1 MTNTS
6 LRVGLGATVLA
17 RGLASNGHLDGIGIY
32 SRELLRTLGQYDSG
46 VTVTPIV
53 FGKKLPSVIGNTGC
67 NFPLSFEISSGI
79 SYLSGMSTLGAKGMD
94 RKFDLFHSPDHCIP
108 RLRKIPLVA
117 SIMDVIPLTQ
127 PEYVKSSLREL
138 KSTVFSHLAT
148 KAQHIITI
156 SAYSALEIEQV
167 MGIAQKRITV
177 IPLGVNRRYFDH
189 IEPLPLGSVL
199 KRYGLTKPYF
209 LFVGTLQTR
218 KNVDR
223 ILDAY
228 EQLPD
233 GVVNAFDLVLAG
245 RARADMGS
253 LTDRLAAPRT
263 RGGVKWIQY
272 VPDDDLPALMQ
283 SATTLVFPSLYEG
296 FGLPVLEAFASR
308 TPVITSNTTSL
319 PEVAGDAAILVNPL
333 AVEEISEAMERVAG
347 SPENVSCLV
356 ERGYARASEF
366 TWERTAALTTKVYR
380 SMLE

>member
-1 MTNTS
+1 MNK
-6 LRVGLGATVLA
+6 RIRIGFGATVLA
-17 RGLASNGHLDGIGIY
+17 RGLSSNGHLDGIGIY
-32 SRELLRTLGQYDSG
+32 SRELLRAFGHSDAAIDSTA
-46 VTVTPIV
+46 VI
-53 FGKKLPSVIGNTGC
+53 FGSNLPSVAGPAQC
-67 NFPLSFEISSGI
+67 NFPLNFEISSGV
-79 SYLSGMSTLGAKGMD
+79 SYLSGMSTLGAASMG
-94 RKFDLFHSPDHCIP
+94 RKFDLFHAPDHCIP

-127 PEYVKSSLREL
+127 PDYVKSSLRKL

-156 SAYSALEIEQV
+156 STYSALEIEQV

-177 IPLGVNRRYFDH
+177 IPLGVNSRYFDH
-189 IEPLPLGSVL
+189 IEPVLLASVL
-199 KRYGLTKPYF
+199 KRYALAKPYF

-228 EQLPD
+228 ERLPVD
-233 GVVNAFDLVLAG
+233 VINAFDLVIAG
-245 RARADMGS
+245 RARADMIS
-253 LTDRLAAPRT
+253 LTERLAAPRT

-283 SATTLVFPSLYEG
+283 SATALVFPSLYEG

-333 AVEEISEAMERVAG
+333 AVEEIADAMERVA
-347 SPENVSCLV
+347 SSSENISGLV
-356 ERGYARASEF
+356 ERGYARASKF
-366 TWERTAALTTKVYR
+366 TWERTAALTAKVYR
-380 SMLE
+380 SVLE